1 MTGVVVW
8 IFRKRLIFT
17 SRNFVLA
24 TRHLY
29 NRKNHQVASSL
40 QKLSRHFLT
49 LTVPPVLAF
58 SVFGWKSEAEMETT
72 KPEQVE
78 TETEAVK
85 HADELY
91 RSKEDKDSNEVE
103 IVKNL
108 HTYLMQYKESTNPE
122 LLWRLAR
129 ASRDLASLSVTDE
142 STKKS
147 LTYEAHDYAKRALS
161 TGEENFACHKWYAIT
176 LSSVGDFEGTKQKIS
191 NAYEIQNH
199 FKKAI
204 ELNPLDATCYH
215 LLGRWCFT
223 VADVSWLQ
231 RKIASA
237 IFDTPPSSSYEEALD
252 YFERAER
259 LNPNFYSMNQLW
271 IATCYLSLSKKAE
284 ARQWLEKLLN
294 FPAKTEEDRSAVKQ
308 AEDMLKSC

>member
-1 MTGVVVW
+1 
-8 IFRKRLIFT
+8 
-17 SRNFVLA
+17 
-24 TRHLY
+24 
-29 NRKNHQVASSL
+29 
-40 QKLSRHFLT
+40 
-49 LTVPPVLAF
+49 
-58 SVFGWKSEAEMETT
+58 METT
-72 KPEQVE
+72 KPEAEQVE
-78 TETEAVK
+78 IEAVK

-91 RSKEDKDSNEVE
+91 RSKEEDKDSNEIE

-108 HTYLMQYKESTNPE
+108 HTYLTQYKESSNPE

-129 ASRDLASLSVTDE
+129 ASRDLANLSVTDE

-147 LTYEAHDYAKRALS
+147 LTYEAHEYAKRALAA
-161 TGEENFACHKWYAIT
+161 GEENFSCHKWYAIT

-204 ELNPLDATCYH
+204 ELSPSDATCYH

-231 RKIASA
+231 RKVASA

-271 IATCYLSLSKKAE
+271 IAKCYLSLSKKAE
-284 ARQWLEKLLN
+284 ARQWLEKLQK
-294 FPAKTEEDRSAVKQ
+294 FSAKTEEDRRAVSQ